1 MKFKQLLE
9 GILLEATAK
18 EILMAKAGLNEYNAD
33 LLSNTFGKLAVKIF
47 KKILDGAV
55 KLNTE
60 RPDIYQ
66 MSGVANYRGDT
77 LRDKIIEYFNDRRS
91 AIQDYF
97 GGRTEMNSLRDYI
110 RIGLNN
116 NYDQIENLTIPEM
129 IEKSEEWHKSMGVG
143 DSQINYTENK
153 PIILDFRDDGV
164 GFYWVDLQE
173 SDCTE
178 EKERMGHCGSS
189 AGNLYSLRSF
199 KKIEAGYTLNK
210 SHLTASIDSKG
221 RLLQLKGPKNT
232 KPGQEYH
239 RYILPLLYFKIDEN
253 KYLIN
258 SIGYEYNSEYD
269 FKISDLEENLIKKL
283 YEDRPELFTGRQ
295 ERKTLKRLKLT
306 DVGMGSF
313 TFHISAKNAEDYVA
327 GELKHIVKDILYGD
341 TYQYWD
347 NYEYADWKS
356 AIQYDI
362 DQENSNKIVD
372 MLRNSK
378 GFDETLS
385 LEGMIEEF
393 DETEEI
399 RGALR
404 SAINDAESQDYE
416 NYLYNEL
423 RKVFGEYGDVV
434 SMDDRGVEINVD
446 LDDLIQTHNV
456 YDEFI
461 DEISED
467 RCDGEIKCI
476 FEELISDGY
485 IEKPR
490 FNVNDHWYP
499 NINRQNFNEILNDRL
514 NEI

>member
-9 GILLEATAK
+9 GILLEANAK
-18 EILMAKAGLNEYNAD
+18 EILMTKAGLNEYNAD
-33 LLSNTFGKLAVKIF
+33 LLTNTFGKLAVKIF

-60 RPDIYQ
+60 RPDIYR
-66 MSGVANYRGDT
+66 MSGLANYGGNT

-97 GGRTEMNSLRDYI
+97 GGRTEMISLRDYI

-116 NYDQIENLTIPEM
+116 NYTQIENLTMPEM
-129 IEKSEEWHKSMGVG
+129 IEKAEEWHKSMNIG
-143 DSQINYTENK
+143 DSQINYVENK
-153 PIILDFRDDGV
+153 PIILDFREDGV

-199 KKIEAGYTLNK
+199 KKIESDYTLNK
-210 SHLTASIDSKG
+210 SHLTASIAGNGK
-221 RLLQLKGPKNT
+221 LLQLKGPKNT

-239 RYILPLLYFKIDEN
+239 KYILPLFYSKKDEK
-253 KYLIN
+253 KYLIY

-269 FKISDLEENLIKKL
+269 FKISDLQEDQIKKL

-295 ERKTLKRLKLT
+295 EIKLLKHLKLISGKT
-306 DVGMGSF
+306 EAF
-313 TFHISAKNAEDYVA
+313 TFFIPAKNAEEYIR
-327 GELKHIVKDILYGD
+327 GELQHTVKDILYGD

-347 NYEYADWKS
+347 NYEYADWKY
-356 AIQYDI
+356 AVNNLIND
-362 DQENSNKIVD
+362 NNKNKIIE

-378 GFDETLS
+378 GFDESLS
-385 LEGMIEEF
+385 LEDLIDQS
-393 DETEEI
+393 DELEEI
-399 RGALR
+399 QGALR
-404 SAINDAESQDYE
+404 SAVNDTESQDYE
-416 NYLYNEL
+416 NYLYNQL
-423 RKVFGEYGDVV
+423 KKAFGEYGQVV
-434 SMDDRGVEINVD
+434 SMDDRGVEIIVD
-446 LDDLIQTHNV
+446 FDELVNEHNI
-456 YDEFI
+456 YSEYI

-476 FEELISDGY
+476 FEELINDGY

-490 FNVNDHWYP
+490 FDVNNYWYP
-499 NINRQNFNEILNDRL
+499 DVNREIFNEILADRL
-514 NEI
+514 SDI

>member
-18 EILMAKAGLNEYNAD
+18 EILMTKAGLNEYNAD

-66 MSGVANYRGDT
+66 MSGVANYSGDT

-143 DSQINYTENK
+143 DSQINYIENK
-153 PIILDFRDDGV
+153 PIILDFREDGV

-178 EKERMGHCGSS
+178 EIERMGHCGSS

-199 KKIEAGYTLNK
+199 KKIESDYTLNK
-210 SHLTASIDSKG
+210 SHLTASIAGNGK
-221 RLLQLKGPKNT
+221 LLQLKGPKNT

-239 RYILPLLYFKIDEN
+239 KYILPLFYSKKDEK
-253 KYLIN
+253 KYLIY

-269 FKISDLEENLIKKL
+269 FKISDLQEDQIKKL

-295 ERKTLKRLKLT
+295 EIKLLKHLKLISGKT
-306 DVGMGSF
+306 EAF
-313 TFHISAKNAEDYVA
+313 TFFIPAKNAEEYIR
-327 GELKHIVKDILYGD
+327 GELQHTVKDILYGD

-347 NYEYADWKS
+347 NYEYADWKY
-356 AIQYDI
+356 AVNNLIND
-362 DQENSNKIVD
+362 NNKNKIIE

-378 GFDETLS
+378 GFDESLS
-385 LEGMIEEF
+385 LEDLIDQS
-393 DETEEI
+393 DELEEI
-399 RGALR
+399 QGALR
-404 SAINDAESQDYE
+404 SAVNDTESQDYE
-416 NYLYNEL
+416 NYLYNQL
-423 RKVFGEYGDVV
+423 KKAFGEYGQVV
-434 SMDDRGVEINVD
+434 SMDDRGVEIIVD
-446 LDDLIQTHNV
+446 FDELVNEHNI
-456 YDEFI
+456 YSEYI

-476 FEELISDGY
+476 FEELINDGY

-490 FNVNDHWYP
+490 FDVNNYWYP
-499 NINRQNFNEILNDRL
+499 DVNREIFNEILADRL
-514 NEI
+514 SDI